1 MDFVKLNRHKFS
13 PTILARGQDYEEM
26 GNVSIT
32 TFSATHVNAIVDGSE
47 PYEVHMDFNKDGH
60 IMRHHCTCPYQAQ
73 NKLCKHLAAV
83 LYAMDNI
90 PVSQFIKAYPLEDE
104 TTFSPFASANNWSKD
119 EFPKNATVILNEH
132 INDDKAHYEKLLE
145 FFFKSSH
152 AVYGYG
158 GYKQHADA
166 LVRVYADIKEQPN
179 KDLFLPM
186 LASMV
191 TSNAILSIF
200 FAKSLYRI
208 DTKARTAA
216 YLKSNPDLIV
226 KFNTEFA
233 NAINPFN
240 IFSFLDE
247 ELLENIAKTYYFSV
261 EFDMELFIEACEEQ
275 GLTNPLRTLM
285 KLNRV
290 RAGRYANRILNIIQT
305 NSNEDVLL
313 TRIHA
318 LEDRSI
324 NFDEFLSAYVQAD
337 MEKRKEYEVRIC
349 QEIDFNPCFV
359 ECIHLACGEHLTIRD
374 INHIEPRYFLLL
386 LSIVKELDVSY
397 LEKVMPKYIEKASRP
412 RYNRSLT
419 DGEFIEIVKI
429 IDAFA
434 FIPAVAMI
442 LLEENMVNQS
452 YYNAS
457 TRYEYLSLANRI
469 GLLGQ
474 LGLKSFDEV

>member
-1 MDFVKLNRHKFS
+1 MNFVKLNRHKFS

-60 IMRHHCTCPYQAQ
+60 IMRHHCTCPYQAS

-83 LYAMDNI
+83 LYALDNI
-90 PVSQFIKAYPLEDE
+90 PENQFIKSYPLEDE
-104 TTFSPFASANNWSKD
+104 PTFSPFSSANNWSKE
-119 EFPKNATVILNEH
+119 EFPKKSLEILNEH
-132 INDDKAHYEKLLE
+132 IEEDKEHFKKLLE

-166 LVRVYADIKEQPN
+166 LVRVFADLKEKAN
-179 KDLFLPM
+179 KDLYLPM

-200 FAKSLYRI
+200 FAKALYRI
-208 DTKARTAA
+208 DTKARTSE
-216 YLKSNPDLIV
+216 YLKHNPEMIV

-275 GLTNPLRTLM
+275 GLTQPLRTLM

-290 RAGRYANRILNIIQT
+290 RAGRYANRILNIIQS
-305 NSNEDVLL
+305 NSNEDLLL

-324 NFDEFLSAYVQAD
+324 SFDEFLSAYVQAD
-337 MEKRKEYEVRIC
+337 MEKRKEYETRIC
-349 QEIDFNPCFV
+349 TEIDFNPCFV

-386 LSIVKELDVSY
+386 LPIVKELDLAY
-397 LEKVMPKYIEKASRP
+397 LEKVMPKYIEKASKP

-419 DGEFIEIVKI
+419 DGEFIELIKI

-434 FIPAVAMI
+434 FMPAVAMI
-442 LLEENMVNQS
+442 LLEDNLVNQS

-457 TRYEYLSLANRI
+457 TRYEFLTLVNRI

-474 LGLKSFDEV
+474 LGLKSFNEV

>member
-90 PVSQFIKAYPLEDE
+90 PDSQFIKAYPLEDE

-208 DTKARTAA
+208 DTKVRTAA

-386 LSIVKELDVSY
+386 LPIVKELDVSY

-474 LGLKSFDEV
+474 LSLKSFDEV